1 MGHGLAYRRRGGGEH
16 YLPAALCG
24 ASRWLIPARLSAG
37 VPSNIGQYPHARSM
51 LVQLGALGPLVQCLE
66 SAPQQETRNLAM
78 LALSNIA
85 RGGPGLASAVADAG
99 AMEPLDEL
107 LWSSA

>member
-1 MGHGLAYRRRGGGEH
+1 MGHGLAYRV
-16 YLPAALCG
+16 
-24 ASRWLIPARLSAG
+24 AG
-37 VPSNIGQYPHARSM
+37 VVESTICLLHSAVLADGSSLPDYQRACRAILDSIPTLDL

-85 RGGPGLASAVADAG
+85 RGGPGVASAVADAG